1 MGKVDCNGGLVMVVL
16 NRLKYCGKYK
26 GKLSDVRPSY
36 VYRGLFLG
44 FAWNYLDFLGPNSR
58 ASCARG
64 RQRPKAGLY
73 FTASTV
79 DSAT

>member
-1 MGKVDCNGGLVMVVL
+1 
-16 NRLKYCGKYK
+16 LKSLESPRESKEIQ
-26 GKLSDVRPSY
+26 
-36 VYRGLFLG
+36 GLFLG